1 MSPSNTDGMR
11 ASDSDREGAV
21 AVLIDAYAADR
32 LNLGDMR
39 DRAGAAYRAQTW
51 GDLRKLTIDLG
62 PGRVFQPAPAGT
74 GTRPGSGY
82 RRRQDRSGVP
92 VLLVMLAVLAMA
104 AAVSMPTVS
113 APLAALP
120 LIVMSMSALFAAG
133 MTVTLRIAAAET
145 GAAHAGWPPGRRQ
158 DPGPRNPE

>member
-39 DRAGAAYRAQTW
+39 DRAGVAYRAQTW

-62 PGRVFQPAPAGT
+62 PGRVFQPAPAGSAKAEPVAQKPDPFRNLNELT
-74 GTRPGSGY
+74 GGLIH
-82 RRRQDRSGVP
+82 GVKI
-92 VLLVMLAVLAMA
+92 
-104 AAVSMPTVS
+104 
-113 APLAALP
+113 PLQEVD
-120 LIVMSMSALFAAG
+120 IGFEGGGESTEG
-133 MTVTLRIAAAET
+133 RIA
-145 GAAHAGWPPGRRQ
+145 
-158 DPGPRNPE
+158 DPMSCLQSLNGPDTQATHFGNPLL